1 MTQIQNLKNEN
12 LQRLWQMAQ
21 TPVVK
26 VFHIMVAQLQR
37 VFWSRVVRLSNH
49 LKFDACDLGF

>member
-26 VFHIMVAQLQR
+26 VFHIIVAQLQR
-37 VFWSRVVRLSNH
+37 VFWSLVIVI
-49 LKFDACDLGF
+49 